1 MNLKLFSAICLM
13 VPAMASAQGYVTQ
26 DSKVVNDSNTPLHL
40 LKPDYKHGYGVST
53 KQEVKSAMDKVMNYI
68 LANPTQFRTTS
79 YEWGVTYSAC
89 LDAAKASGDAK
100 YSDYVEANFRAI
112 ADAFPGAMKD
122 LKNGKKLE
130 TAIRKVVDPHALD
143 DAGAICA
150 AMIKADLD
158 ARKVSEP
165 SAKVKVKSKA
175 KSKENGKTAFNTAP
189 VIANYAQYIMEK
201 EFRLEDGT
209 FARKRPHKNTVWL
222 DDMFM
227 AIPAVAYMGAYTGD
241 SKYYDEAARQV
252 LLFRDKMWVKE
263 KKLFRHGWVEAM
275 TPHPA
280 FHWGRANGWAILTM
294 CEVLD
299 VLPESHPQRP
309 AILDLLRQ
317 HIEGLAA
324 LQTQD
329 GFWHQLLDRNDSY
342 EESSCTA
349 IYTYCI
355 AHAINK
361 GWVSALAY
369 GPMVQLAWHA
379 VAASIDDAGRVTGT
393 CVGTG
398 MGFDPAFYMYRPVST
413 AAAHGYGPVIW
424 AGAEMLRLIDNQH
437 PKMNDSAV
445 QFYPEEVPTDEPIFN
460 YDGEIRF

>member
-1 MNLKLFSAICLM
+1 MNIKTIALASLLM
-13 VPAMASAQGYVTQ
+13 PAMAFAQDNTTI
-26 DSKVVNDSNTPLHL
+26 NDSNTPLHL

-53 KQEVKSAMDKVMNYI
+53 KQEVKAAIDKVMNYI
-68 LANPTQFRTTS
+68 LANPQQFRTTS

-89 LDAAKASGDAK
+89 LDAAKASGDKK
-100 YSDYVEANFRAI
+100 YAAYVEQNFKAI

-122 LKNGKKLE
+122 LKKGKTLD

-150 AMIKADLD
+150 AMIKAELD
-158 ARKVSEP
+158 ARKNP
-165 SAKVKVKSKA
+165 
-175 KSKENGKTAFNTAP
+175 KTRATQVINTAP
-189 VIANYAQYIMEK
+189 VIENYSQYIMTK
-201 EFRLEDGT
+201 EFRLADGT

-227 AIPAVAYMGAYTGD
+227 AIPAIAYMGAYTND
-241 SKYYDEAARQV
+241 SKYFDEAAKQIM
-252 LLFRDKMWVKE
+252 LFKDKMWVKE

-275 TPHPA
+275 NPHPA

-299 VLPESHPQRP
+299 VLPENHPQRG
-309 AILDLLRQ
+309 AILDLLHQ
-317 HIEGLAA
+317 HIEGLVA
-324 LQTQD
+324 LQGKD

-355 AHAINK
+355 AHAINQ
-361 GWVSALAY
+361 GWISALAY
-369 GPMVQLAWHA
+369 GPAVQLAWHA
-379 VAASIDDAGRVTGT
+379 VEASIDAQGRFMNT

-413 AAAHGYGPVIW
+413 AAAHGYGPAIW
-424 AGAEMLRLIDNQH
+424 AGAEMLRLLDRQH

-445 QFYPEEVPTDEPIFN
+445 QFYPEEINTNEPIFN

>member
-1 MNLKLFSAICLM
+1 MNIKTIAFASLLM
-13 VPAMASAQGYVTQ
+13 PAMAFAQDNTAI
-26 DSKVVNDSNTPLHL
+26 NDSNTPLHL

-53 KQEVKSAMDKVMNYI
+53 KQEVKAAIDRVMNYI
-68 LANPTQFRTTS
+68 LANPQQFRTTS

-89 LDAAKASGDAK
+89 LDAAKASGDKK
-100 YSDYVEANFRAI
+100 YAAYVEQNFKAI

-122 LKNGKKLE
+122 LKKGKTLD

-150 AMIKADLD
+150 AMIKAELD
-158 ARKVSEP
+158 ARKNP
-165 SAKVKVKSKA
+165 
-175 KSKENGKTAFNTAP
+175 KTRATQVINTAP
-189 VIANYAQYIMEK
+189 VIENYSQYIMTK
-201 EFRLEDGT
+201 EFRLADGT

-227 AIPAVAYMGAYTGD
+227 AIPAIAYMGAYTND
-241 SKYYDEAARQV
+241 SKYFDEAAKQIM
-252 LLFRDKMWVKE
+252 LFKDKMWVKE

-275 TPHPA
+275 NPHPA

-299 VLPESHPQRP
+299 VLPENHPQRG

-317 HIEGLAA
+317 HIEGLVA
-324 LQTQD
+324 LQGKD

-355 AHAINK
+355 AHAINQ
-361 GWVSALAY
+361 GWISALAY
-369 GPMVQLAWHA
+369 GPAVQLAWHA
-379 VAASIDDAGRVTGT
+379 VEASIDAQGRFMNT

-413 AAAHGYGPVIW
+413 AAAHGYGPAIW
-424 AGAEMLRLIDNQH
+424 AGAEMLRLLDRQH

-445 QFYPEEVPTDEPIFN
+445 QFYPEEVNTNEPIFN

>member
-1 MNLKLFSAICLM
+1 MNIKTIALASLLM
-13 VPAMASAQGYVTQ
+13 PAMAFAQDNTTI
-26 DSKVVNDSNTPLHL
+26 NDSNTPLHL

-53 KQEVKSAMDKVMNYI
+53 KQEVKAAIDRVMNYI
-68 LANPTQFRTTS
+68 LANPQQFRTTS

-89 LDAAKASGDAK
+89 LDAAKASGDKK
-100 YSDYVEANFRAI
+100 YAAYVEQNFKAI

-122 LKNGKKLE
+122 LKKGKTLD

-150 AMIKADLD
+150 AMIKAELD
-158 ARKVSEP
+158 ARKNP
-165 SAKVKVKSKA
+165 
-175 KSKENGKTAFNTAP
+175 KTRATQVINTAP
-189 VIANYAQYIMEK
+189 VIENYSQYIMTK
-201 EFRLEDGT
+201 EFRLADGT

-227 AIPAVAYMGAYTGD
+227 AIPAIAYMGAYTND
-241 SKYYDEAARQV
+241 SKYFDEAAKQIM
-252 LLFRDKMWVKE
+252 LFKDKMWVKE

-275 TPHPA
+275 NPHPA

-299 VLPESHPQRP
+299 VLPENHPQRG

-317 HIEGLAA
+317 HIEGLVA
-324 LQTQD
+324 LQGKD

-355 AHAINK
+355 AHAINQ
-361 GWVSALAY
+361 GWISALAY
-369 GPMVQLAWHA
+369 GPAVQLAWHA
-379 VAASIDDAGRVTGT
+379 VEASIDAQGRFMNT

-413 AAAHGYGPVIW
+413 AAAHGYGPAIW
-424 AGAEMLRLIDNQH
+424 AGAEMLRLLDRQH

-445 QFYPEEVPTDEPIFN
+445 QFYPEEMNTNEPIFN

>member
-1 MNLKLFSAICLM
+1 MNIKTIALASLLM
-13 VPAMASAQGYVTQ
+13 PAMAFAQDNTTI
-26 DSKVVNDSNTPLHL
+26 NDSNTPLHL

-53 KQEVKSAMDKVMNYI
+53 KEEVKAAIDKVMNYI
-68 LANPTQFRTTS
+68 LANPQQFRTTS

-89 LDAAKASGDAK
+89 LDAAKASGDKK
-100 YSDYVEANFRAI
+100 YAAYVEQNFKAI

-122 LKNGKKLE
+122 LKKGKTLD

-150 AMIKADLD
+150 AMIKAELD
-158 ARKVSEP
+158 ARKNP
-165 SAKVKVKSKA
+165 
-175 KSKENGKTAFNTAP
+175 KTRATQVINTAP
-189 VIANYAQYIMEK
+189 VIENYSQYIMTK
-201 EFRLEDGT
+201 EFRLADGT

-227 AIPAVAYMGAYTGD
+227 AIPAIAYMGAYTND
-241 SKYYDEAARQV
+241 SKYFDEAAKQIM
-252 LLFRDKMWVKE
+252 LFKDKMWVKE

-275 TPHPA
+275 NPHPA

-299 VLPESHPQRP
+299 VLPENHPQRG

-317 HIEGLAA
+317 HIEGLVA
-324 LQTQD
+324 LQGKD

-355 AHAINK
+355 AHAINQ
-361 GWVSALAY
+361 GWISALAY
-369 GPMVQLAWHA
+369 GPAVQLAWHA
-379 VAASIDDAGRVTGT
+379 VEASIDAQGRFMNT

-413 AAAHGYGPVIW
+413 AAAHGYGPAIW
-424 AGAEMLRLIDNQH
+424 AGAEMLRLLDRQH

-445 QFYPEEVPTDEPIFN
+445 QFYPEEVNTNEPIFN

>member
-1 MNLKLFSAICLM
+1 MNIKTIALASLLM
-13 VPAMASAQGYVTQ
+13 PAMAFAQDNTTI
-26 DSKVVNDSNTPLHL
+26 NDSNTPLHL

-53 KQEVKSAMDKVMNYI
+53 KQEVKAAIDRVMNYI
-68 LANPTQFRTTS
+68 LANPQQFRTTS

-89 LDAAKASGDAK
+89 LDAAKASGDKK
-100 YSDYVEANFRAI
+100 YAAYVEQNFKAI

-122 LKNGKKLE
+122 LKKGKTLD

-150 AMIKADLD
+150 AMIKAELD
-158 ARKVSEP
+158 ARKNP
-165 SAKVKVKSKA
+165 
-175 KSKENGKTAFNTAP
+175 KTRATQVVNTAP
-189 VIANYAQYIMEK
+189 VIENYSQYIMTK
-201 EFRLEDGT
+201 EFRLADGT

-227 AIPAVAYMGAYTGD
+227 AIPAIAYMGAYTND
-241 SKYYDEAARQV
+241 SKYFDEAAKQIM
-252 LLFRDKMWVKE
+252 LFKDKMWVKE

-275 TPHPA
+275 NPHPA

-299 VLPESHPQRP
+299 VLPENHPQRD

-317 HIEGLAA
+317 HIEGLVA
-324 LQTQD
+324 LQGKD

-355 AHAINK
+355 AHAINQ
-361 GWVSALAY
+361 GWISALAY
-369 GPMVQLAWHA
+369 GPAVQLAWHA
-379 VAASIDDAGRVTGT
+379 VEASIDAQGRFMNT

-413 AAAHGYGPVIW
+413 AAAHGYGPAIW
-424 AGAEMLRLIDNQH
+424 AGAEMLRLLDRQH

-445 QFYPEEVPTDEPIFN
+445 QFYPEEVNTNEPIFN

>member
-1 MNLKLFSAICLM
+1 MNIKTIAFASLLM
-13 VPAMASAQGYVTQ
+13 PAMAFAQDNTAI
-26 DSKVVNDSNTPLHL
+26 NDSNTPLHL

-53 KQEVKSAMDKVMNYI
+53 KQEVKAAIDKVMNYI
-68 LANPTQFRTTS
+68 LANPQQFRTTS

-89 LDAAKASGDAK
+89 LDAAKASGDKK
-100 YSDYVEANFRAI
+100 YAAYVEQNFKAI

-122 LKNGKKLE
+122 LKKGKTLD

-150 AMIKADLD
+150 AMIKAELD
-158 ARKVSEP
+158 ARKNP
-165 SAKVKVKSKA
+165 
-175 KSKENGKTAFNTAP
+175 KTRATQVINTAP
-189 VIANYAQYIMEK
+189 VIENYSQYIMTK
-201 EFRLEDGT
+201 EFRLADGT

-227 AIPAVAYMGAYTGD
+227 AIPAIAYMGAYTND
-241 SKYYDEAARQV
+241 SKYFDEAAKQIM
-252 LLFRDKMWVKE
+252 LFKDKMWVKE

-275 TPHPA
+275 NPHPA

-299 VLPESHPQRP
+299 VLPENHPQRG

-317 HIEGLAA
+317 HIEGLVA
-324 LQTQD
+324 LQGKD

-355 AHAINK
+355 AHAINQ
-361 GWVSALAY
+361 GWISALAY
-369 GPMVQLAWHA
+369 GPAVQLAWHA
-379 VAASIDDAGRVTGT
+379 VEASIDAQGRFMNT

-413 AAAHGYGPVIW
+413 AAAHGYGPAIW
-424 AGAEMLRLIDNQH
+424 AGAEMLRLLDRQH

-445 QFYPEEVPTDEPIFN
+445 QFYPEEVNTNEPIFN

>member
-1 MNLKLFSAICLM
+1 MNIKTIALASLLM
-13 VPAMASAQGYVTQ
+13 PAMAFAQDNTAI
-26 DSKVVNDSNTPLHL
+26 NDSNTPLHL

-53 KQEVKSAMDKVMNYI
+53 KQELKAAIDKVMNYI
-68 LANPTQFRTTS
+68 LANPQQFRTTS

-89 LDAAKASGDAK
+89 LDAAKASGDKK
-100 YSDYVEANFRAI
+100 YAAYVEQNFKAI

-122 LKNGKKLE
+122 LKKGKTLD

-150 AMIKADLD
+150 AMIKAELD
-158 ARKVSEP
+158 ARKNP
-165 SAKVKVKSKA
+165 
-175 KSKENGKTAFNTAP
+175 KTRATQVINTAP
-189 VIANYAQYIMEK
+189 VIENYSQYIMTK
-201 EFRLEDGT
+201 EFRLADGT

-227 AIPAVAYMGAYTGD
+227 AIPAIAYMGAYTND
-241 SKYYDEAARQV
+241 SKYFDEAAKQIM
-252 LLFRDKMWVKE
+252 LFKDKMWVKE

-275 TPHPA
+275 NPHPA

-299 VLPESHPQRP
+299 VLPENHPQRG

-317 HIEGLAA
+317 HIEGLVA
-324 LQTQD
+324 LQGKD

-355 AHAINK
+355 AHAINQ
-361 GWVSALAY
+361 GWISALAY
-369 GPMVQLAWHA
+369 GPAVQLAWHA
-379 VAASIDDAGRVTGT
+379 VEASIDAQGRFMNT

-413 AAAHGYGPVIW
+413 AAAHGYGPAIW
-424 AGAEMLRLIDNQH
+424 AGAEMLRLLDRQH

-445 QFYPEEVPTDEPIFN
+445 QFYPEEVNTNEPIFN

>member
-1 MNLKLFSAICLM
+1 MNIKTIALASLLM
-13 VPAMASAQGYVTQ
+13 PAMAFAQDNTTI
-26 DSKVVNDSNTPLHL
+26 NDSNTPLHL
-40 LKPDYKHGYGVST
+40 LKPDYKYGYGVST
-53 KQEVKSAMDKVMNYI
+53 KQEVKAAIDKVMNYI
-68 LANPTQFRTTS
+68 LANPQQFRTTS

-89 LDAAKASGDAK
+89 LDAAKASGDKK
-100 YSDYVEANFRAI
+100 YAAYVEQNFKAI

-122 LKNGKKLE
+122 LKKGKTLD

-150 AMIKADLD
+150 AMIKAELD
-158 ARKVSEP
+158 ARKNP
-165 SAKVKVKSKA
+165 
-175 KSKENGKTAFNTAP
+175 KTRATQVINTAP
-189 VIANYAQYIMEK
+189 VIENYSQYIMTK
-201 EFRLEDGT
+201 EFRLADGT

-227 AIPAVAYMGAYTGD
+227 AIPAIAYMGAYTND
-241 SKYYDEAARQV
+241 SKYFDEAAKQIM
-252 LLFRDKMWVKE
+252 LFKDKMWVKE

-275 TPHPA
+275 NPHPA

-299 VLPESHPQRP
+299 VLPENHPQRG
-309 AILDLLRQ
+309 AILDLMRQ
-317 HIEGLAA
+317 HIEGLVA
-324 LQTQD
+324 LQGKD

-355 AHAINK
+355 AHAINQ
-361 GWVSALAY
+361 GWISALAY
-369 GPMVQLAWHA
+369 GPAVQLAWHA
-379 VAASIDDAGRVTGT
+379 VEASIDAQGRFMNT

-413 AAAHGYGPVIW
+413 AAAHGYGPAIW
-424 AGAEMLRLIDNQH
+424 AGAEMLRLLDRQH

-445 QFYPEEVPTDEPIFN
+445 QFYPEEVNTNEPIFN

>member
-1 MNLKLFSAICLM
+1 MNIKTIALASLLM
-13 VPAMASAQGYVTQ
+13 PAMAFAQDNTAI
-26 DSKVVNDSNTPLHL
+26 NDSNTPLHL

-53 KQEVKSAMDKVMNYI
+53 KQEVKAAIDKVMNYI
-68 LANPTQFRTTS
+68 LANPQQFRTTS

-89 LDAAKASGDAK
+89 LDAAKASGDKK
-100 YSDYVEANFRAI
+100 YAAYVEQNFKAI

-122 LKNGKKLE
+122 LKKGKTLD

-150 AMIKADLD
+150 AMIKAELD
-158 ARKVSEP
+158 ARKNP
-165 SAKVKVKSKA
+165 
-175 KSKENGKTAFNTAP
+175 KTRATQVINTAP
-189 VIANYAQYIMEK
+189 VIENYSQYIMTK
-201 EFRLEDGT
+201 EFRLADGT

-227 AIPAVAYMGAYTGD
+227 AIPAIAYMGAYTND
-241 SKYYDEAARQV
+241 SKYFDEAAKQV
-252 LLFRDKMWVKE
+252 MLFKDKMWVKE

-275 TPHPA
+275 NPHPA

-299 VLPESHPQRP
+299 VLPENHPQRG

-317 HIEGLAA
+317 HIEGLVA
-324 LQTQD
+324 LQGKD

-355 AHAINK
+355 AHAINQ
-361 GWVSALAY
+361 GWISALAY
-369 GPMVQLAWHA
+369 GPAVQLAWHA
-379 VAASIDDAGRVTGT
+379 VEASIDAQGRFMNT

-413 AAAHGYGPVIW
+413 AAAHGYGPAIW
-424 AGAEMLRLIDNQH
+424 AGAEMLRLLDRQH

-445 QFYPEEVPTDEPIFN
+445 QFYPEEVNTNEPIFN

>member
-1 MNLKLFSAICLM
+1 MNIKTIALASLLM
-13 VPAMASAQGYVTQ
+13 PAMAFAQDNTTI
-26 DSKVVNDSNTPLHL
+26 NDSNTPLHL

-53 KQEVKSAMDKVMNYI
+53 KQEVKAAIDKVMNYI
-68 LANPTQFRTTS
+68 LANPQQFRTTS

-89 LDAAKASGDAK
+89 LDAAKASGDKK
-100 YSDYVEANFRAI
+100 YAAYVEQNFKAI

-122 LKNGKKLE
+122 LKKGKTLD

-150 AMIKADLD
+150 AMIKAELD
-158 ARKVSEP
+158 ARKNP
-165 SAKVKVKSKA
+165 
-175 KSKENGKTAFNTAP
+175 KTRATQVINTAP
-189 VIANYAQYIMEK
+189 VIENYSQYIMTK
-201 EFRLEDGT
+201 EFRLADGT

-227 AIPAVAYMGAYTGD
+227 AIPAIAYMGAYTND
-241 SKYYDEAARQV
+241 SKYFDEAAKQIM
-252 LLFRDKMWVKE
+252 LFKDKMWVKE

-275 TPHPA
+275 NPHPA

-299 VLPESHPQRP
+299 VLPENHPQRG

-317 HIEGLAA
+317 HIEGLVA
-324 LQTQD
+324 LQGKD

-355 AHAINK
+355 AHAINQ
-361 GWVSALAY
+361 GWISALAY
-369 GPMVQLAWHA
+369 GPAVQLAWHA
-379 VAASIDDAGRVTGT
+379 VEASIDAQGRFMNT

-413 AAAHGYGPVIW
+413 AAAHGYGPAIW
-424 AGAEMLRLIDNQH
+424 AGAEMLRLLDRQH

-445 QFYPEEVPTDEPIFN
+445 QFYPEEVNTNEPIFN

>member
-1 MNLKLFSAICLM
+1 MNIKTIALASLLM
-13 VPAMASAQGYVTQ
+13 PAMAFAQDNTTI
-26 DSKVVNDSNTPLHL
+26 NDSNTPLHL

-53 KQEVKSAMDKVMNYI
+53 KQEVKAAVDKVMNYI
-68 LANPTQFRTTS
+68 LANPQQFRTTS

-89 LDAAKASGDAK
+89 LDAAKASGDRK
-100 YSDYVEANFRAI
+100 YSAYVEQNFKAI

-122 LKNGKKLE
+122 LKKGKTLD

-150 AMIKADLD
+150 AMIKAELD
-158 ARKVSEP
+158 ARKNP
-165 SAKVKVKSKA
+165 
-175 KSKENGKTAFNTAP
+175 KTLATQVINTAP
-189 VIANYAQYIMEK
+189 VIENYSQYIMTK
-201 EFRLEDGT
+201 EFRLADGT

-227 AIPAVAYMGAYTGD
+227 AIPAIAYMGAYTND
-241 SKYYDEAARQV
+241 SKYFDEAAKQIM
-252 LLFRDKMWVKE
+252 LFKDKMWVKE

-275 TPHPA
+275 NPHPA

-299 VLPESHPQRP
+299 VLPENHPQRG

-317 HIEGLAA
+317 HIEGLVA
-324 LQTQD
+324 LQGKD

-355 AHAINK
+355 AHAINQ
-361 GWVSALAY
+361 GWISALAY
-369 GPMVQLAWHA
+369 GPAVQLAWHA
-379 VAASIDDAGRVTGT
+379 VEASIDAQGRFMNT

-413 AAAHGYGPVIW
+413 AAAHGYGPAIW
-424 AGAEMLRLIDNQH
+424 AGAEMLRLLDRQH

-445 QFYPEEVPTDEPIFN
+445 QFYPEEINTNEPIFN

>member
-1 MNLKLFSAICLM
+1 MNIKTIALASLLM
-13 VPAMASAQGYVTQ
+13 PAMAFAQDNTTI
-26 DSKVVNDSNTPLHL
+26 NDSNTPLHL

-53 KQEVKSAMDKVMNYI
+53 KQEVKAAIDRVMNYI
-68 LANPTQFRTTS
+68 LANPQQFRTTS

-89 LDAAKASGDAK
+89 LDAAKASGDRK
-100 YSDYVEANFRAI
+100 YAAYVEQNFKAI

-122 LKNGKKLE
+122 LKKGKTLD

-150 AMIKADLD
+150 AMIKAELD
-158 ARKVSEP
+158 ARKNP
-165 SAKVKVKSKA
+165 
-175 KSKENGKTAFNTAP
+175 KTRATQVINTAP
-189 VIANYAQYIMEK
+189 VIENYSQYIMTK
-201 EFRLEDGT
+201 EFRLADGT

-227 AIPAVAYMGAYTGD
+227 AIPAIAYMGAYTND
-241 SKYYDEAARQV
+241 SKYFDEAAKQII
-252 LLFRDKMWVKE
+252 LFKDKMWVKE

-275 TPHPA
+275 NPHPA

-299 VLPESHPQRP
+299 VLPENHPQRG

-317 HIEGLAA
+317 HIEGLVA
-324 LQTQD
+324 LQGKD

-355 AHAINK
+355 AHAINQ
-361 GWVSALAY
+361 GWISALAY
-369 GPMVQLAWHA
+369 GPAVQLAWHA
-379 VAASIDDAGRVTGT
+379 VEASIDAQGRFMNT

-413 AAAHGYGPVIW
+413 AAAHGYGPAIW
-424 AGAEMLRLIDNQH
+424 AGAEMLRLLDRQH

-445 QFYPEEVPTDEPIFN
+445 QFYPEEVNTNEPIFN

>member
-1 MNLKLFSAICLM
+1 MNIKTIALASLLM
-13 VPAMASAQGYVTQ
+13 PAMAFAQDNTTI
-26 DSKVVNDSNTPLHL
+26 NDSNTPLHL
-40 LKPDYKHGYGVST
+40 LKPDYKYGYGVST
-53 KQEVKSAMDKVMNYI
+53 KQEVKAAIDKVMNYI
-68 LANPTQFRTTS
+68 LANPQQFRTTS

-89 LDAAKASGDAK
+89 LDAAKASGDKK
-100 YSDYVEANFRAI
+100 YAAYVEQNFKAI

-122 LKNGKKLE
+122 LKKGKTLD

-150 AMIKADLD
+150 AMIKAELD
-158 ARKVSEP
+158 ARKNP
-165 SAKVKVKSKA
+165 
-175 KSKENGKTAFNTAP
+175 KTRATQVINTAP
-189 VIANYAQYIMEK
+189 VIENYSQYIMTK
-201 EFRLEDGT
+201 EFRLADGT

-227 AIPAVAYMGAYTGD
+227 AIPAIAYMGAYTND
-241 SKYYDEAARQV
+241 SKYFDEAAEQIM
-252 LLFRDKMWVKE
+252 LFKDKMWVKE

-275 TPHPA
+275 NPHPA

-299 VLPESHPQRP
+299 VLPENHPQRG

-317 HIEGLAA
+317 HIEGLVA
-324 LQTQD
+324 LQGKD

-355 AHAINK
+355 AHAINQ
-361 GWVSALAY
+361 GWISALAY
-369 GPMVQLAWHA
+369 GPAVQLAWHA
-379 VAASIDDAGRVTGT
+379 VEASIDAQGRFMNT

-413 AAAHGYGPVIW
+413 AAAHGYGPAIW
-424 AGAEMLRLIDNQH
+424 AGAEMLRLLDRQH

-445 QFYPEEVPTDEPIFN
+445 QFYPEEVNTNEPIFN

>member
-1 MNLKLFSAICLM
+1 MNIKTIALASLLM
-13 VPAMASAQGYVTQ
+13 PAMAFAQDNTTI
-26 DSKVVNDSNTPLHL
+26 NDSNTPLHL

-53 KQEVKSAMDKVMNYI
+53 KQEVKAAIDKVMNYI
-68 LANPTQFRTTS
+68 LANPQQFRTTS

-89 LDAAKASGDAK
+89 LDAAKASGDKK
-100 YSDYVEANFRAI
+100 YAAYVEQNFKAI

-122 LKNGKKLE
+122 LKKGKTLD

-150 AMIKADLD
+150 AMIKAELD
-158 ARKVSEP
+158 ARKNP
-165 SAKVKVKSKA
+165 
-175 KSKENGKTAFNTAP
+175 KTRATQVINTAP
-189 VIANYAQYIMEK
+189 VIENYSQYIMTK
-201 EFRLEDGT
+201 EFRLADGT

-227 AIPAVAYMGAYTGD
+227 AIPAIAYMGAYTND
-241 SKYYDEAARQV
+241 SKYFDEAAKQIM
-252 LLFRDKMWVKE
+252 LFKDKMWVKE

-275 TPHPA
+275 NPHPA

-299 VLPESHPQRP
+299 VLPENHPQRG

-317 HIEGLAA
+317 HIEGLVA
-324 LQTQD
+324 LQGKD

-355 AHAINK
+355 AHAINQ
-361 GWVSALAY
+361 GWISALAY
-369 GPMVQLAWHA
+369 GPAVQLAWHA
-379 VAASIDDAGRVTGT
+379 VEASIDAQGRFMNT

-413 AAAHGYGPVIW
+413 AAAHGYGPAIW
-424 AGAEMLRLIDNQH
+424 AGAEMLRLLDRQH

-445 QFYPEEVPTDEPIFN
+445 QFYPEEINNNEPIFN

>member
-1 MNLKLFSAICLM
+1 MNIKTIALASLLM
-13 VPAMASAQGYVTQ
+13 PAMAFAQDNTTI
-26 DSKVVNDSNTPLHL
+26 NDSNTPLHL
-40 LKPDYKHGYGVST
+40 LKPDYKYGYGVST
-53 KQEVKSAMDKVMNYI
+53 KQEVKAAIDKVMNYI
-68 LANPTQFRTTS
+68 LANPQQFRTTS

-89 LDAAKASGDAK
+89 LDAAKASGNKK
-100 YSDYVEANFRAI
+100 YAAYVEQNFKAI

-122 LKNGKKLE
+122 LKKGKTLD

-150 AMIKADLD
+150 AMIKAELD
-158 ARKVSEP
+158 ARKNP
-165 SAKVKVKSKA
+165 
-175 KSKENGKTAFNTAP
+175 KTRATQVINTAP
-189 VIANYAQYIMEK
+189 VIENYSQYIMTK
-201 EFRLEDGT
+201 EFRLADGT

-227 AIPAVAYMGAYTGD
+227 AIPAIAYMGAYTND
-241 SKYYDEAARQV
+241 SKYFDEAAKQIM
-252 LLFRDKMWVKE
+252 LFKDKMWVKE

-275 TPHPA
+275 NPHPA

-299 VLPESHPQRP
+299 VLPENHPQRG

-317 HIEGLAA
+317 HIEGLVA
-324 LQTQD
+324 LQGKD

-355 AHAINK
+355 AHAINQ
-361 GWVSALAY
+361 GWISALAY
-369 GPMVQLAWHA
+369 GPAVQLAWHA
-379 VAASIDDAGRVTGT
+379 VEASIDAQGRFMNT

-413 AAAHGYGPVIW
+413 AAAHGYGPAIW
-424 AGAEMLRLIDNQH
+424 AGAEMLRLLDRQH

-445 QFYPEEVPTDEPIFN
+445 QFYPEKVNTNEPIFN

>member
-1 MNLKLFSAICLM
+1 MSIKTIAIASMFIPYM
-13 VPAMASAQGYVTQ
+13 VFAQ
-26 DSKVVNDSNTPLHL
+26 DNNIINDSNTPLHL

-53 KQEVKSAMDKVMNYI
+53 KQEVKAAIDKVMNYI
-68 LANPTQFRTTS
+68 LENPQQFRTTS

-89 LDAAKASGDAK
+89 LDAAKASGDKK
-100 YSDYVEANFRAI
+100 YAAYVEQNFKTI
-112 ADAFPGAMKD
+112 AEAFPGAMKD
-122 LKNGKKLE
+122 LKKGKTLD
-130 TAIRKVVDPHALD
+130 TAIRKVVAPHALD

-150 AMIKADLD
+150 AMIKAELE
-158 ARKVSEP
+158 ARKNP
-165 SAKVKVKSKA
+165 
-175 KSKENGKTAFNTAP
+175 KTRSTQTINTAP
-189 VIANYAQYIMEK
+189 VIENYAQYIMEK
-201 EFRLEDGT
+201 EFRLADGT

-227 AIPAVAYMGAYTGD
+227 AIPAIAYMGAYTND
-241 SKYYDEAARQV
+241 SKYFDEAANQIM
-252 LLFRDKMWVKE
+252 LFKDKMWVKE

-275 TPHPA
+275 EPHPA

-299 VLPESHPQRP
+299 VLPESHPQRG
-309 AILDLLRQ
+309 AILDLLRE
-317 HIEGLAA
+317 HIEGLVA
-324 LQTQD
+324 LQGKN
-329 GFWHQLLDRNDSY
+329 GFWYQLLDRNDSY

-355 AHAINK
+355 AHAINQ

-369 GPMVQLAWHA
+369 GPTVQLAWHA
-379 VAASIDDAGRVTGT
+379 VEASIDAEGRFMNT

-413 AAAHGYGPVIW
+413 AAAHGYGPAIW
-424 AGAEMLRLIDNQH
+424 AGAEMLRLLDSQH

-445 QFYPEEVPTDEPIFN
+445 QFYPEKVKTNEPIFN

>member
-1 MNLKLFSAICLM
+1 MNIKTIALASLLM
-13 VPAMASAQGYVTQ
+13 PAMAFAQDNTTI
-26 DSKVVNDSNTPLHL
+26 NDSNTPLHL
-40 LKPDYKHGYGVST
+40 LKPDYKQGYGVST
-53 KQEVKSAMDKVMNYI
+53 KQEVKAAIDRVMNYI
-68 LANPTQFRTTS
+68 LANPQQFRTTS

-89 LDAAKASGDAK
+89 LDAAKASGDKK
-100 YSDYVEANFRAI
+100 YAAYVEQNFKAI

-122 LKNGKKLE
+122 LKKGKTLD

-150 AMIKADLD
+150 AMIKAELD
-158 ARKVSEP
+158 ARKNP
-165 SAKVKVKSKA
+165 
-175 KSKENGKTAFNTAP
+175 KTRATQVINTAP
-189 VIANYAQYIMEK
+189 VIENYSQYIMTK
-201 EFRLEDGT
+201 EFRLADGT

-227 AIPAVAYMGAYTGD
+227 AIPAIAYMGAYTND
-241 SKYYDEAARQV
+241 SKYFDEAAKQIM
-252 LLFRDKMWVKE
+252 LFKDKMWVKE
-263 KKLFRHGWVEAM
+263 KKLFRHVWVEAM
-275 TPHPA
+275 NPHPA

-299 VLPESHPQRP
+299 VLPENHPQRG

-317 HIEGLAA
+317 HIEGLVA
-324 LQTQD
+324 LQGKD

-355 AHAINK
+355 AHAINQ
-361 GWVSALAY
+361 GWISALAY
-369 GPMVQLAWHA
+369 GPAVQLAWHA
-379 VAASIDDAGRVTGT
+379 VEASIDAQGRFMNT

-413 AAAHGYGPVIW
+413 AAAHGYGPAIW
-424 AGAEMLRLIDNQH
+424 AGAEMLRLLDRQH

-445 QFYPEEVPTDEPIFN
+445 QFYPEEINTNEPIFN

>member
-1 MNLKLFSAICLM
+1 MNIKTIALASLLM
-13 VPAMASAQGYVTQ
+13 PAMAFAQDNTTI
-26 DSKVVNDSNTPLHL
+26 NDSNTPLHL

-53 KQEVKSAMDKVMNYI
+53 KQEVKAAIDKVMNYI
-68 LANPTQFRTTS
+68 LANPQQFRTTS

-89 LDAAKASGDAK
+89 LDAAKASGDRK
-100 YSDYVEANFRAI
+100 YAAYVEQNFKAI

-122 LKNGKKLE
+122 LKKGKTLD

-150 AMIKADLD
+150 AMIKAELD
-158 ARKVSEP
+158 ARKNP
-165 SAKVKVKSKA
+165 
-175 KSKENGKTAFNTAP
+175 KTRATQVINTAP
-189 VIANYAQYIMEK
+189 VIENYSQYIMTK
-201 EFRLEDGT
+201 EFRLADGT

-227 AIPAVAYMGAYTGD
+227 AIPAIAYMGAYTND
-241 SKYYDEAARQV
+241 SKYFDEAAKQIM
-252 LLFRDKMWVKE
+252 LFKDKMWVKE

-275 TPHPA
+275 NPHPA

-299 VLPESHPQRP
+299 VLPENHPQRG

-317 HIEGLAA
+317 HIEGLVA
-324 LQTQD
+324 LQGKN

-355 AHAINK
+355 AHAINQ
-361 GWVSALAY
+361 GWISALAY
-369 GPMVQLAWHA
+369 GPAVQLAWHA
-379 VAASIDDAGRVTGT
+379 VEASIDAQGRFMNT

-413 AAAHGYGPVIW
+413 AAAHGYGPAIW
-424 AGAEMLRLIDNQH
+424 AGAEMLRLLDRQH

-445 QFYPEEVPTDEPIFN
+445 QFYPEEVNTNEPIFN

>member
-1 MNLKLFSAICLM
+1 MNIKTIALASLLM
-13 VPAMASAQGYVTQ
+13 PAMAFAQ
-26 DSKVVNDSNTPLHL
+26 DSTTINDSNTPLHL

-53 KQEVKSAMDKVMNYI
+53 KQEVKAAIDKVMNYI
-68 LANPTQFRTTS
+68 LANPQQFRTTS

-89 LDAAKASGDAK
+89 LDAAKASGDRK
-100 YSDYVEANFRAI
+100 YAAYVEQNFKAI

-122 LKNGKKLE
+122 LKKGKTLD

-150 AMIKADLD
+150 AMIKAELD
-158 ARKVSEP
+158 ARKNP
-165 SAKVKVKSKA
+165 
-175 KSKENGKTAFNTAP
+175 KTRATQVINTAP
-189 VIANYAQYIMEK
+189 VIENYSQYIMTK
-201 EFRLEDGT
+201 EFRLADGT

-227 AIPAVAYMGAYTGD
+227 AIPAIAYMGAYTND
-241 SKYYDEAARQV
+241 SKYFDEAAKQIM
-252 LLFRDKMWVKE
+252 LFKDKMWVKE

-275 TPHPA
+275 NPHPA

-299 VLPESHPQRP
+299 VLPENHPQRG

-317 HIEGLAA
+317 HIEGLVA
-324 LQTQD
+324 LQGKD

-355 AHAINK
+355 AHAINQ
-361 GWVSALAY
+361 GWISALAY
-369 GPMVQLAWHA
+369 GPAVQLAWHA
-379 VAASIDDAGRVTGT
+379 VEASIDAQGRFMNT

-413 AAAHGYGPVIW
+413 AAAHGYGPAIW
-424 AGAEMLRLIDNQH
+424 AGAEMLRLLDRQH

-445 QFYPEEVPTDEPIFN
+445 QFYPEEVNTNEPIFN

>member
-1 MNLKLFSAICLM
+1 MNIKTIALASLLM
-13 VPAMASAQGYVTQ
+13 PAMAFAQDNTAI
-26 DSKVVNDSNTPLHL
+26 NDSNTPLHL

-53 KQEVKSAMDKVMNYI
+53 KQEVKAAIDRVMNYI
-68 LANPTQFRTTS
+68 LANPQQFRTTS

-89 LDAAKASGDAK
+89 LDAAKASGDKK
-100 YSDYVEANFRAI
+100 YAAYVEQNFKAI

-122 LKNGKKLE
+122 LKKGKTLD

-150 AMIKADLD
+150 AMIKAELD
-158 ARKVSEP
+158 ARKNP
-165 SAKVKVKSKA
+165 
-175 KSKENGKTAFNTAP
+175 KTRATQVIKTAP
-189 VIANYAQYIMEK
+189 VIENYSQYIMTK
-201 EFRLEDGT
+201 EFRLADGT

-227 AIPAVAYMGAYTGD
+227 AIPAIAYMGAYTND
-241 SKYYDEAARQV
+241 NKYFDEAAKQIM
-252 LLFRDKMWVKE
+252 LFKDKMWVKE

-275 TPHPA
+275 NPHPA

-299 VLPESHPQRP
+299 VLPENHPQRG

-317 HIEGLAA
+317 HIEGLVA
-324 LQTQD
+324 LQGKD

-355 AHAINK
+355 AHAINQ
-361 GWVSALAY
+361 GWISALAY
-369 GPMVQLAWHA
+369 GPAVQLAWHA
-379 VAASIDDAGRVTGT
+379 VEASIDAQGRFMNT

-413 AAAHGYGPVIW
+413 AAAHGYGPAIW
-424 AGAEMLRLIDNQH
+424 AGAEMLRLLDRQH

-445 QFYPEEVPTDEPIFN
+445 QFYPEEVNTNEPIFN

>member
-1 MNLKLFSAICLM
+1 MNIKTIAFASLLM
-13 VPAMASAQGYVTQ
+13 PAMAFAQDNTAI
-26 DSKVVNDSNTPLHL
+26 NDSNTPLHL

-53 KQEVKSAMDKVMNYI
+53 KQEVKAAIDRVMNYI
-68 LANPTQFRTTS
+68 LANPQQFRTTS

-89 LDAAKASGDAK
+89 LDAAKASGDKK
-100 YSDYVEANFRAI
+100 YAAYVEQNFKAI

-122 LKNGKKLE
+122 LKKGKTLD

-150 AMIKADLD
+150 AMIKAELD
-158 ARKVSEP
+158 ARKNP
-165 SAKVKVKSKA
+165 
-175 KSKENGKTAFNTAP
+175 KTRATQVINTAP
-189 VIANYAQYIMEK
+189 VIENYSQYIMTK
-201 EFRLEDGT
+201 EFRLADGT

-227 AIPAVAYMGAYTGD
+227 AIPAIAYMGAYTND
-241 SKYYDEAARQV
+241 SKYFDEAAKQIM
-252 LLFRDKMWVKE
+252 LFKDKMWVKE

-275 TPHPA
+275 NPHPA

-299 VLPESHPQRP
+299 ILPENHPQRG

-317 HIEGLAA
+317 HIEGLVA
-324 LQTQD
+324 LQGKD

-355 AHAINK
+355 AHAINQ
-361 GWVSALAY
+361 GWISALAY
-369 GPMVQLAWHA
+369 GPAVQLAWHA
-379 VAASIDDAGRVTGT
+379 VEASIDAQGRFMNT

-413 AAAHGYGPVIW
+413 AAAHGYGPAIW
-424 AGAEMLRLIDNQH
+424 AGAEMLRLLDRQH

-445 QFYPEEVPTDEPIFN
+445 QFYPEEVNTNEPIFN

>member
-1 MNLKLFSAICLM
+1 MNIKTIALASLLM
-13 VPAMASAQGYVTQ
+13 PAMAFAQDNTTI
-26 DSKVVNDSNTPLHL
+26 NDSNTPLHL

-53 KQEVKSAMDKVMNYI
+53 KREVKAAIDKVMNYI
-68 LANPTQFRTTS
+68 LANPQQFRTTS

-89 LDAAKASGDAK
+89 LDAAKASGDKK
-100 YSDYVEANFRAI
+100 YAAYVEQNFKAI

-122 LKNGKKLE
+122 LKKGKTLD

-150 AMIKADLD
+150 AMIKAELD
-158 ARKVSEP
+158 ARKNP
-165 SAKVKVKSKA
+165 
-175 KSKENGKTAFNTAP
+175 KTRATQVINTAP
-189 VIANYAQYIMEK
+189 VIENYSQYIMTK
-201 EFRLEDGT
+201 EFRLADGT

-227 AIPAVAYMGAYTGD
+227 AIPAIAYMGAYTND
-241 SKYYDEAARQV
+241 NKYFDEAAKQIM
-252 LLFRDKMWVKE
+252 LFKDKMWVKE

-275 TPHPA
+275 NPHPA

-299 VLPESHPQRP
+299 VLPENHPQRG

-317 HIEGLAA
+317 HIEGLVA
-324 LQTQD
+324 LQGKD

-355 AHAINK
+355 AHAINQ
-361 GWVSALAY
+361 GWISALAY
-369 GPMVQLAWHA
+369 GPAVQLAWHA
-379 VAASIDDAGRVTGT
+379 VEASIDAQGRFMNT

-413 AAAHGYGPVIW
+413 AAAHGYGPAIW
-424 AGAEMLRLIDNQH
+424 AGAEMLRLLDRQH

-445 QFYPEEVPTDEPIFN
+445 QFYPEEVNTNEPIFN

>member
-1 MNLKLFSAICLM
+1 MNIKTIALASLLM
-13 VPAMASAQGYVTQ
+13 PAMAFAQDNTTI
-26 DSKVVNDSNTPLHL
+26 NDSNTPLHL

-53 KQEVKSAMDKVMNYI
+53 KQEVKAAIDKVMNYI
-68 LANPTQFRTTS
+68 LANPQQFRTTS

-89 LDAAKASGDAK
+89 LDAAKASGDKK
-100 YSDYVEANFRAI
+100 YAAYVEQNFKAI

-122 LKNGKKLE
+122 LKKGKTLD

-150 AMIKADLD
+150 AMIKAELD
-158 ARKVSEP
+158 ARKNP
-165 SAKVKVKSKA
+165 
-175 KSKENGKTAFNTAP
+175 KTRATQVINTAP
-189 VIANYAQYIMEK
+189 VIENYSQYIMTK
-201 EFRLEDGT
+201 EFRLADGT

-227 AIPAVAYMGAYTGD
+227 AIPAIAYMGAYTND
-241 SKYYDEAARQV
+241 SKYFDEAAKQIM
-252 LLFRDKMWVKE
+252 LFKDKMWVKE

-275 TPHPA
+275 NPHPA

-299 VLPESHPQRP
+299 VLPENHPQRG

-317 HIEGLAA
+317 HIEGLVA
-324 LQTQD
+324 LQGKD

-355 AHAINK
+355 AHAINQ
-361 GWVSALAY
+361 GWISALAY
-369 GPMVQLAWHA
+369 GPAVQLAWHA
-379 VAASIDDAGRVTGT
+379 VEASIDAQGRFMNT

-413 AAAHGYGPVIW
+413 AAAHGYGPAIW
-424 AGAEMLRLIDNQH
+424 AGAEMLRLLDRQH

-445 QFYPEEVPTDEPIFN
+445 QFYPEKVNTNEPIFN

>member
-1 MNLKLFSAICLM
+1 MNIKTIALASLLM
-13 VPAMASAQGYVTQ
+13 PAMAFAQDNTAI
-26 DSKVVNDSNTPLHL
+26 NDSNTPLHL
-40 LKPDYKHGYGVST
+40 LKPDYKHGYGVPT
-53 KQEVKSAMDKVMNYI
+53 KEEVKAAIDKVMNYI
-68 LANPTQFRTTS
+68 LANPQQFRTTS

-89 LDAAKASGDAK
+89 LDAAKASGDKK
-100 YSDYVEANFRAI
+100 YAAYVEQNFKAI

-122 LKNGKKLE
+122 LKKGKTLD

-150 AMIKADLD
+150 AMIKAELD
-158 ARKVSEP
+158 ARKNP
-165 SAKVKVKSKA
+165 
-175 KSKENGKTAFNTAP
+175 KTRATQVINTAP
-189 VIANYAQYIMEK
+189 VIENYSQYIMTK
-201 EFRLEDGT
+201 EFRLADGT

-227 AIPAVAYMGAYTGD
+227 AIPAIAYMGAYTND
-241 SKYYDEAARQV
+241 SKYFDEAAKQIM
-252 LLFRDKMWVKE
+252 LFKDKMWVKE

-275 TPHPA
+275 NPHPA

-299 VLPESHPQRP
+299 VLPENHPQRG

-317 HIEGLAA
+317 HIEGLVA
-324 LQTQD
+324 LQGKD

-355 AHAINK
+355 AHAINQ
-361 GWVSALAY
+361 GWISALAY
-369 GPMVQLAWHA
+369 GPAVQLAWHA
-379 VAASIDDAGRVTGT
+379 VEASIDAQGRFMNT

-413 AAAHGYGPVIW
+413 AAAHGYGPAIW
-424 AGAEMLRLIDNQH
+424 AGAEMLRLLDRQH
-437 PKMNDSAV
+437 PKMNDRAV
-445 QFYPEEVPTDEPIFN
+445 QFYPEEVNTNEPIFN

>member
-1 MNLKLFSAICLM
+1 MNIKTIALASLLM
-13 VPAMASAQGYVTQ
+13 PAMAFAQDNTTI
-26 DSKVVNDSNTPLHL
+26 NDSNTPLHL

-53 KQEVKSAMDKVMNYI
+53 KQEVKAAIDKVMNYI
-68 LANPTQFRTTS
+68 LANPQQFRTTS

-89 LDAAKASGDAK
+89 LDAAKASGDKK
-100 YSDYVEANFRAI
+100 YAAYVEQNFKAI
-112 ADAFPGAMKD
+112 TDAFPGAMKD
-122 LKNGKKLE
+122 LKKGKTLD

-150 AMIKADLD
+150 AMIKAELD
-158 ARKVSEP
+158 ARKNP
-165 SAKVKVKSKA
+165 
-175 KSKENGKTAFNTAP
+175 KTRSTQVINTAP
-189 VIANYAQYIMEK
+189 VIENYSQYIMTK
-201 EFRLEDGT
+201 EFRLADGT

-227 AIPAVAYMGAYTGD
+227 AIPAIAYMGAYTND
-241 SKYYDEAARQV
+241 SKYFDEAAKQIM
-252 LLFRDKMWVKE
+252 LFKDKMWVKE

-275 TPHPA
+275 NPHPA

-299 VLPESHPQRP
+299 VLPENHPQRD

-317 HIEGLAA
+317 HIEGLVA
-324 LQTQD
+324 LQGKD

-355 AHAINK
+355 AHAINQ
-361 GWVSALAY
+361 GWISALAY
-369 GPMVQLAWHA
+369 GPAVQLAWHA
-379 VAASIDDAGRVTGT
+379 VEASIDAQGRFMNT

-413 AAAHGYGPVIW
+413 AAAHGYGPAIW
-424 AGAEMLRLIDNQH
+424 AGAEMLRLLDRQH

-445 QFYPEEVPTDEPIFN
+445 QFYPEEVNTNEPIFN

>member
-1 MNLKLFSAICLM
+1 MNIKTIALASLLM
-13 VPAMASAQGYVTQ
+13 PAMAFAQDNTAI
-26 DSKVVNDSNTPLHL
+26 NDSNTPLHL

-53 KQEVKSAMDKVMNYI
+53 KQEVKAAIDRVMNYI
-68 LANPTQFRTTS
+68 LTNPQQFRTTS

-89 LDAAKASGDAK
+89 LDAAKASGDKK
-100 YSDYVEANFRAI
+100 YAAYVEQNFKSI

-122 LKNGKKLE
+122 LKKGKTLD

-150 AMIKADLD
+150 AMIKAELD
-158 ARKVSEP
+158 ARKNP
-165 SAKVKVKSKA
+165 
-175 KSKENGKTAFNTAP
+175 KTRATQVIKTAP
-189 VIANYAQYIMEK
+189 VIENYSQYIMTK
-201 EFRLEDGT
+201 EFRLADGT

-227 AIPAVAYMGAYTGD
+227 AIPAIAYMGAYTND
-241 SKYYDEAARQV
+241 SKYFDEAAKQIM
-252 LLFRDKMWVKE
+252 LFKDKMWVKE

-275 TPHPA
+275 NPHPA

-299 VLPESHPQRP
+299 ILPENHPQRG

-317 HIEGLAA
+317 HIEGLVA
-324 LQTQD
+324 LQGKD

-355 AHAINK
+355 AHAINQ
-361 GWVSALAY
+361 GWISALAY
-369 GPMVQLAWHA
+369 GPAVQLAWHA
-379 VAASIDDAGRVTGT
+379 VEASIDAQGRFMNT

-413 AAAHGYGPVIW
+413 AAAHGYGPAIW
-424 AGAEMLRLIDNQH
+424 AGAEMLRLLDRQH

-445 QFYPEEVPTDEPIFN
+445 QFYPEEVNTNEPIFN

>member
-1 MNLKLFSAICLM
+1 MNIKTIALASLLM
-13 VPAMASAQGYVTQ
+13 PAMAFAQDNTTI
-26 DSKVVNDSNTPLHL
+26 NDSNTPLHL

-53 KQEVKSAMDKVMNYI
+53 KQEVKAAIDKVMNYI
-68 LANPTQFRTTS
+68 LANPQQFRTTS

-89 LDAAKASGDAK
+89 LDAAKASGDKK
-100 YSDYVEANFRAI
+100 YAAYVEQNFKAI

-122 LKNGKKLE
+122 LKKGKTLD

-150 AMIKADLD
+150 AMIKAELD
-158 ARKVSEP
+158 ARKNP
-165 SAKVKVKSKA
+165 
-175 KSKENGKTAFNTAP
+175 KTRATQVINTAP
-189 VIANYAQYIMEK
+189 VIENYSQYIMTK
-201 EFRLEDGT
+201 EFRLADGT

-227 AIPAVAYMGAYTGD
+227 AIPAIAYMGAYTND
-241 SKYYDEAARQV
+241 SKYFDEAAKQIM
-252 LLFRDKMWVKE
+252 LFKDKMWVKE

-275 TPHPA
+275 NPHPA

-299 VLPESHPQRP
+299 VLPENHPQRG
-309 AILDLLRQ
+309 AILDFLRQ
-317 HIEGLAA
+317 HIEGLVA
-324 LQTQD
+324 LQGKD

-355 AHAINK
+355 AHAINQ
-361 GWVSALAY
+361 GWISALAY
-369 GPMVQLAWHA
+369 GPAVQLAWHA
-379 VAASIDDAGRVTGT
+379 VEASIDAQGRFMNT

-413 AAAHGYGPVIW
+413 AAAHGYGPAIW
-424 AGAEMLRLIDNQH
+424 AGAEMLRLLDRQH

-445 QFYPEEVPTDEPIFN
+445 QFYPEEVNTNEPIFN

>member
-1 MNLKLFSAICLM
+1 MNIKTIALASLLM
-13 VPAMASAQGYVTQ
+13 PAMAFAQDNTAI
-26 DSKVVNDSNTPLHL
+26 NDSNTPLHL

-53 KQEVKSAMDKVMNYI
+53 KQEVKAAIDRVMNYI
-68 LANPTQFRTTS
+68 LANPQQFRTTS

-89 LDAAKASGDAK
+89 LDAAKASGDKK
-100 YSDYVEANFRAI
+100 YAAYVEQNFKAI

-122 LKNGKKLE
+122 LKKGKTLD

-150 AMIKADLD
+150 AMIKAELD
-158 ARKVSEP
+158 ARKNP
-165 SAKVKVKSKA
+165 
-175 KSKENGKTAFNTAP
+175 KTRATQVINTAP
-189 VIANYAQYIMEK
+189 VIENYSQYIMTK
-201 EFRLEDGT
+201 EFRLADGT

-227 AIPAVAYMGAYTGD
+227 AIPAIAYMGAYTND
-241 SKYYDEAARQV
+241 NKYFDEAAKQIM
-252 LLFRDKMWVKE
+252 LFKDKMWVKE

-275 TPHPA
+275 NPHPA

-299 VLPESHPQRP
+299 VLPENHPQRG

-317 HIEGLAA
+317 HIEGLVA
-324 LQTQD
+324 LQGKD

-355 AHAINK
+355 AHAINQ
-361 GWVSALAY
+361 GWISALAY
-369 GPMVQLAWHA
+369 GPAVQLAWHA
-379 VAASIDDAGRVTGT
+379 VEASIDAQGRFMNT

-413 AAAHGYGPVIW
+413 AAAHGYGPAIW
-424 AGAEMLRLIDNQH
+424 AGAEMLRLLDRQH

-445 QFYPEEVPTDEPIFN
+445 QFYPEEVNTNEPIFN

>member
-1 MNLKLFSAICLM
+1 MNIKTIALASLLM
-13 VPAMASAQGYVTQ
+13 PAMAFAQDNTAI
-26 DSKVVNDSNTPLHL
+26 NDSNTPLHL

-53 KQEVKSAMDKVMNYI
+53 KEEVKAAIDKVMNYI
-68 LANPTQFRTTS
+68 LANPQQFRTTS

-89 LDAAKASGDAK
+89 LDAAKASGDKK
-100 YSDYVEANFRAI
+100 YAAYVEQNFKAI

-122 LKNGKKLE
+122 LKKGKTLD

-150 AMIKADLD
+150 AMIKAELD
-158 ARKVSEP
+158 ARKNP
-165 SAKVKVKSKA
+165 
-175 KSKENGKTAFNTAP
+175 KTRATQVINTAP
-189 VIANYAQYIMEK
+189 VIENYSQYIMTK
-201 EFRLEDGT
+201 EFRLADGT

-227 AIPAVAYMGAYTGD
+227 AIPAIAYMGAYTND
-241 SKYYDEAARQV
+241 SKYFDEAAKQIM
-252 LLFRDKMWVKE
+252 LFKDKMWVKE

-275 TPHPA
+275 NPHPA

-299 VLPESHPQRP
+299 VLPENHPQRG

-317 HIEGLAA
+317 HIEGLVA
-324 LQTQD
+324 LQGKD

-355 AHAINK
+355 AHAINQ
-361 GWVSALAY
+361 GWISALAY
-369 GPMVQLAWHA
+369 GPAVQLAWHA
-379 VAASIDDAGRVTGT
+379 VEASIDAQGRFMNT

-413 AAAHGYGPVIW
+413 AAAHGYGPAIW
-424 AGAEMLRLIDNQH
+424 AGAEMLRLLDRQH

-445 QFYPEEVPTDEPIFN
+445 QFYPEEVNTNEPIFN

>member
-1 MNLKLFSAICLM
+1 MNIKTIALASLLM
-13 VPAMASAQGYVTQ
+13 PAMAFAQDNTTI
-26 DSKVVNDSNTPLHL
+26 NDSNTPLHL

-53 KQEVKSAMDKVMNYI
+53 KQEVKAAIDRVMNYI
-68 LANPTQFRTTS
+68 LANPQQFRTTS

-89 LDAAKASGDAK
+89 LDAAKASGDKK
-100 YSDYVEANFRAI
+100 YAAYVEQNFKAI
-112 ADAFPGAMKD
+112 ADAFPEAMKD
-122 LKNGKKLE
+122 LKKGKTLD

-150 AMIKADLD
+150 AMIKAELD
-158 ARKVSEP
+158 ARKNP
-165 SAKVKVKSKA
+165 
-175 KSKENGKTAFNTAP
+175 KTRATQVINTAP
-189 VIANYAQYIMEK
+189 VIENYSQYIMTK
-201 EFRLEDGT
+201 EFRLADGT

-227 AIPAVAYMGAYTGD
+227 AIPAIAYMGAYTND
-241 SKYYDEAARQV
+241 SKYFDEAAKQIM
-252 LLFRDKMWVKE
+252 LFKDKMWVKE

-275 TPHPA
+275 NPHPA

-299 VLPESHPQRP
+299 VLPENHPQRG

-317 HIEGLAA
+317 HIEGLVA
-324 LQTQD
+324 LQGKD

-355 AHAINK
+355 AHAINQ
-361 GWVSALAY
+361 GWISALAY
-369 GPMVQLAWHA
+369 GPAVQLAWHA
-379 VAASIDDAGRVTGT
+379 VEASIDAQGRFMNT

-413 AAAHGYGPVIW
+413 AAAHGYGPAIW
-424 AGAEMLRLIDNQH
+424 AGAEMLRLLDRQH

-445 QFYPEEVPTDEPIFN
+445 QFYPEEVNTNEPIFN

>member
-1 MNLKLFSAICLM
+1 MNIKTIALASLLM
-13 VPAMASAQGYVTQ
+13 PAMAFAQDNTTI
-26 DSKVVNDSNTPLHL
+26 NDSNTPLHL
-40 LKPDYKHGYGVST
+40 LKPDYKYGYGVST
-53 KQEVKSAMDKVMNYI
+53 KQEVKAAIDKVMNYI
-68 LANPTQFRTTS
+68 LANPQQFRTTS

-89 LDAAKASGDAK
+89 LDAAKASGDKK
-100 YSDYVEANFRAI
+100 YAAYVEQNFKAI

-122 LKNGKKLE
+122 LKKGKTLD

-150 AMIKADLD
+150 AMIKAELD
-158 ARKVSEP
+158 ARKNP
-165 SAKVKVKSKA
+165 
-175 KSKENGKTAFNTAP
+175 KTRSTQVINTAP
-189 VIANYAQYIMEK
+189 VIENYSQYIMTK
-201 EFRLEDGT
+201 EFRLADGT

-227 AIPAVAYMGAYTGD
+227 AIPAIAYMGAYTND
-241 SKYYDEAARQV
+241 SKYFDEAAKQIM
-252 LLFRDKMWVKE
+252 LFKDKMWVKE

-275 TPHPA
+275 NPHPA

-299 VLPESHPQRP
+299 VLPENHPQRG

-317 HIEGLAA
+317 HIEGLVA
-324 LQTQD
+324 LQGKD

-355 AHAINK
+355 AHAINQ
-361 GWVSALAY
+361 GWISALAY
-369 GPMVQLAWHA
+369 GPAVQLAWHA
-379 VAASIDDAGRVTGT
+379 VEASIDAQGRFMNT

-413 AAAHGYGPVIW
+413 AAAHGYGPAIW
-424 AGAEMLRLIDNQH
+424 AGAEMLRLLDRQH

-445 QFYPEEVPTDEPIFN
+445 QFYPEEVNTNEPIFN

>member
-1 MNLKLFSAICLM
+1 MNIKTIALASLLM
-13 VPAMASAQGYVTQ
+13 PAMAFAQDNTTI
-26 DSKVVNDSNTPLHL
+26 NDSNTPLHL

-53 KQEVKSAMDKVMNYI
+53 KQEVKAAIDRVMNYI
-68 LANPTQFRTTS
+68 LANPQQFRTTS

-89 LDAAKASGDAK
+89 LDAAKASGDKK
-100 YSDYVEANFRAI
+100 YAAYVEQNFKAI

-122 LKNGKKLE
+122 LKKGKTLD

-150 AMIKADLD
+150 AMIKAELD
-158 ARKVSEP
+158 ARKNP
-165 SAKVKVKSKA
+165 
-175 KSKENGKTAFNTAP
+175 KTRATQVINTAP
-189 VIANYAQYIMEK
+189 VIENYSQYIMTK
-201 EFRLEDGT
+201 EFRLADGT

-227 AIPAVAYMGAYTGD
+227 AIPAIAYMGAYTND
-241 SKYYDEAARQV
+241 SKYFDEAAKQIM
-252 LLFRDKMWVKE
+252 LFKDKMWVKE

-275 TPHPA
+275 NPHPA

-299 VLPESHPQRP
+299 VLPENHPQRG

-317 HIEGLAA
+317 HIEGLVA
-324 LQTQD
+324 LQGKD

-355 AHAINK
+355 AHAINQ
-361 GWVSALAY
+361 GWISALAY
-369 GPMVQLAWHA
+369 GPAVQLAWHA
-379 VAASIDDAGRVTGT
+379 VEASIDAQGRFMNT

-413 AAAHGYGPVIW
+413 AAAHGYGPAIW
-424 AGAEMLRLIDNQH
+424 AGAEMLRLLDRQH

-445 QFYPEEVPTDEPIFN
+445 QFYPEEVNTNEPIFN

>member
-1 MNLKLFSAICLM
+1 MNIKTIALASLLM
-13 VPAMASAQGYVTQ
+13 PAMAFAQDNTTI
-26 DSKVVNDSNTPLHL
+26 NDSNTPLHL
-40 LKPDYKHGYGVST
+40 LKPDYKYGYGVST
-53 KQEVKSAMDKVMNYI
+53 KQEVKAAIDRVMNYI
-68 LANPTQFRTTS
+68 LANPQQFRTTS

-89 LDAAKASGDAK
+89 LDAAKASGDKK
-100 YSDYVEANFRAI
+100 YAAYVEQNFKAI

-122 LKNGKKLE
+122 LKKGKTLD

-150 AMIKADLD
+150 AMIKAELD
-158 ARKVSEP
+158 ARKNP
-165 SAKVKVKSKA
+165 
-175 KSKENGKTAFNTAP
+175 KTRSTQIINTAP
-189 VIANYAQYIMEK
+189 VIENYSQYIMTK
-201 EFRLEDGT
+201 EFRLADGT

-227 AIPAVAYMGAYTGD
+227 AIPAIAYMGAYTND
-241 SKYYDEAARQV
+241 SKYFDEAAKQIM
-252 LLFRDKMWVKE
+252 LFKDKMWVKE

-275 TPHPA
+275 NPHPA

-299 VLPESHPQRP
+299 VLPENHPQRGT
-309 AILDLLRQ
+309 ILDLLRQ
-317 HIEGLAA
+317 HIEGLVA
-324 LQTQD
+324 LQGKD

-355 AHAINK
+355 AHAINQ
-361 GWVSALAY
+361 GWISALAY
-369 GPMVQLAWHA
+369 GPAVQLAWHA
-379 VAASIDDAGRVTGT
+379 VEASIDAQGRFMNT

-413 AAAHGYGPVIW
+413 AAAHGYGPAIW
-424 AGAEMLRLIDNQH
+424 AGAEMLRLLDRQH

-445 QFYPEEVPTDEPIFN
+445 QFYPEEVNTNEPIFN

>member
-1 MNLKLFSAICLM
+1 MNIKTIALASLLM
-13 VPAMASAQGYVTQ
+13 PAMAFAQDNTTI
-26 DSKVVNDSNTPLHL
+26 NDSNTPLHL
-40 LKPDYKHGYGVST
+40 LKPDYKYGYGVST
-53 KQEVKSAMDKVMNYI
+53 KQEVKAAIDRVMNYI
-68 LANPTQFRTTS
+68 LANPQQFRTTS

-89 LDAAKASGDAK
+89 LDAAKASGDKK
-100 YSDYVEANFRAI
+100 YAAYVEQNFKAI

-122 LKNGKKLE
+122 LKKGKTLD

-150 AMIKADLD
+150 AMIKAELD
-158 ARKVSEP
+158 ARKNP
-165 SAKVKVKSKA
+165 
-175 KSKENGKTAFNTAP
+175 KTRATQVINTAP
-189 VIANYAQYIMEK
+189 VIENYSQYIMTK
-201 EFRLEDGT
+201 EFRLADGT

-227 AIPAVAYMGAYTGD
+227 AIPAIAYMGAYTND
-241 SKYYDEAARQV
+241 SKYFDEAAKQIM
-252 LLFRDKMWVKE
+252 LFKDKMWVKE

-275 TPHPA
+275 NPHPA

-299 VLPESHPQRP
+299 VLPENHPQRG

-317 HIEGLAA
+317 HIEGLVA
-324 LQTQD
+324 LQGKD

-355 AHAINK
+355 AHAINQ
-361 GWVSALAY
+361 GWISALAY
-369 GPMVQLAWHA
+369 GPAVQLAWHA
-379 VAASIDDAGRVTGT
+379 VEASIDAQGRFMNT

-413 AAAHGYGPVIW
+413 AAAHGYGPAIW
-424 AGAEMLRLIDNQH
+424 AGAEMLRLLDRQH

-445 QFYPEEVPTDEPIFN
+445 QFYPEEVNTNEPIFN

>member
-1 MNLKLFSAICLM
+1 MNIKNIALASLLM
-13 VPAMASAQGYVTQ
+13 PAMAFAQDNTAI
-26 DSKVVNDSNTPLHL
+26 NDSNTPLHL

-53 KQEVKSAMDKVMNYI
+53 KQEVKAAIDKVMNYI
-68 LANPTQFRTTS
+68 LANPQQFRTTS

-89 LDAAKASGDAK
+89 LDAAKASGDKK
-100 YSDYVEANFRAI
+100 YAAYVEQNFKAI

-122 LKNGKKLE
+122 LKKGKTLD

-150 AMIKADLD
+150 AMIKAELD
-158 ARKVSEP
+158 ARKNP
-165 SAKVKVKSKA
+165 
-175 KSKENGKTAFNTAP
+175 KTRATQVINTAP
-189 VIANYAQYIMEK
+189 VIENYSQYIMTK
-201 EFRLEDGT
+201 EFRLADGT

-227 AIPAVAYMGAYTGD
+227 AIPAIAYMGAYTND
-241 SKYYDEAARQV
+241 SKYFDEAAKQIM
-252 LLFRDKMWVKE
+252 LFKDKMWVKE

-275 TPHPA
+275 NPHPA

-299 VLPESHPQRP
+299 VLPENHPQRG

-317 HIEGLAA
+317 HIEGLVA
-324 LQTQD
+324 LQGKD

-355 AHAINK
+355 AHAINQ
-361 GWVSALAY
+361 GWISALAY
-369 GPMVQLAWHA
+369 GPAVQLAWHA
-379 VAASIDDAGRVTGT
+379 VEASIDAQGRFMNT

-413 AAAHGYGPVIW
+413 AAAHGYGPAIW
-424 AGAEMLRLIDNQH
+424 AGAEMLRLLDRQH

-445 QFYPEEVPTDEPIFN
+445 QFYPEEVNTNEPIFN

>member
-1 MNLKLFSAICLM
+1 MNIKTIALASLLM
-13 VPAMASAQGYVTQ
+13 PAMAFAQDNTTI
-26 DSKVVNDSNTPLHL
+26 NDSNTPLHL

-53 KQEVKSAMDKVMNYI
+53 KQEVKAAIDRVMNYI
-68 LANPTQFRTTS
+68 LANPQQFRTTS

-89 LDAAKASGDAK
+89 LDAAKASGDKK
-100 YSDYVEANFRAI
+100 YAAYVEQNFKAI

-122 LKNGKKLE
+122 LKKGKTLD

-150 AMIKADLD
+150 AMIKAELD
-158 ARKVSEP
+158 ARKNP
-165 SAKVKVKSKA
+165 
-175 KSKENGKTAFNTAP
+175 KTRSTQVINTAP
-189 VIANYAQYIMEK
+189 VIENYSQYIMTK
-201 EFRLEDGT
+201 EFRLADGT

-227 AIPAVAYMGAYTGD
+227 AIPAIAYMGAYTND
-241 SKYYDEAARQV
+241 SKYFDEAAKQIM
-252 LLFRDKMWVKE
+252 LFKDKMWVKE

-299 VLPESHPQRP
+299 VLPENHPQRG

-317 HIEGLAA
+317 HIEGLVA
-324 LQTQD
+324 LQGKD

-355 AHAINK
+355 AHAINQ
-361 GWVSALAY
+361 GWISALAY
-369 GPMVQLAWHA
+369 GPAVQLAWHA
-379 VAASIDDAGRVTGT
+379 VEASIDAQGRFMNT

-413 AAAHGYGPVIW
+413 AAAHGYGPAIW
-424 AGAEMLRLIDNQH
+424 AGAEMLRLLDRQH

-445 QFYPEEVPTDEPIFN
+445 QFYPEEVNTNEPIFN

>member
-1 MNLKLFSAICLM
+1 MNIKTIALASLLM
-13 VPAMASAQGYVTQ
+13 PAMAFAQDNTTI
-26 DSKVVNDSNTPLHL
+26 NDSNTPLHL

-53 KQEVKSAMDKVMNYI
+53 KQEVKAAIDRVMNYI
-68 LANPTQFRTTS
+68 LANPQQFRTTS

-89 LDAAKASGDAK
+89 LDAAKASGDKK
-100 YSDYVEANFRAI
+100 YAAYVEQNFKAI

-122 LKNGKKLE
+122 LKKGKTLD

-150 AMIKADLD
+150 AMIKAELD
-158 ARKVSEP
+158 ARKNP
-165 SAKVKVKSKA
+165 
-175 KSKENGKTAFNTAP
+175 KTRATQVINTAP
-189 VIANYAQYIMEK
+189 VIENYSQYIMTK
-201 EFRLEDGT
+201 EFRLADGT

-227 AIPAVAYMGAYTGD
+227 AIPAIAYMGAYTND
-241 SKYYDEAARQV
+241 SKYFDEAAKQIM
-252 LLFRDKMWVKE
+252 LFKDKMWVKE

-275 TPHPA
+275 NPHPA

-299 VLPESHPQRP
+299 VLPENHPQRG

-317 HIEGLAA
+317 HIEGLVA
-324 LQTQD
+324 LQGKD

-355 AHAINK
+355 AHAINQ
-361 GWVSALAY
+361 GWISALAY
-369 GPMVQLAWHA
+369 GPAVQLAWHA
-379 VAASIDDAGRVTGT
+379 VEASIDAQGRFTNT

-413 AAAHGYGPVIW
+413 AAAHGYGPAIW
-424 AGAEMLRLIDNQH
+424 AGAEMLRLLDRQH

-445 QFYPEEVPTDEPIFN
+445 QFYPEEVNTNEPIFN

>member
-1 MNLKLFSAICLM
+1 MNIKTIAFASLLM
-13 VPAMASAQGYVTQ
+13 PAMAFAQDNTTI
-26 DSKVVNDSNTPLHL
+26 NDSNTPLHL

-53 KQEVKSAMDKVMNYI
+53 KQEVKAAIDKVMNYI
-68 LANPTQFRTTS
+68 LANPQQFRTTS

-89 LDAAKASGDAK
+89 LDAAKASGDKK
-100 YSDYVEANFRAI
+100 YAAYVEQNFKAI

-122 LKNGKKLE
+122 LKKGKTLD

-150 AMIKADLD
+150 AMIKAELD
-158 ARKVSEP
+158 ARKNP
-165 SAKVKVKSKA
+165 
-175 KSKENGKTAFNTAP
+175 KTRATQVINTAP
-189 VIANYAQYIMEK
+189 VIENYSQYIMTK
-201 EFRLEDGT
+201 EFRLADGT

-227 AIPAVAYMGAYTGD
+227 AIPAIAYMGAYTND
-241 SKYYDEAARQV
+241 SKYFDEAAKQIM
-252 LLFRDKMWVKE
+252 LFKDKMWVKE

-275 TPHPA
+275 NPHPA

-299 VLPESHPQRP
+299 VLPENHPQRG

-317 HIEGLAA
+317 HIEGLVA
-324 LQTQD
+324 LQGKD

-355 AHAINK
+355 AHAINQ
-361 GWVSALAY
+361 GWISALAY
-369 GPMVQLAWHA
+369 GPAVQLAWHA
-379 VAASIDDAGRVTGT
+379 VEASIDAQGRFMNT

-413 AAAHGYGPVIW
+413 AAAHGYGPAIW
-424 AGAEMLRLIDNQH
+424 AGAEMLRLLDRQH

-445 QFYPEEVPTDEPIFN
+445 QFYPEEINTNEPIFN

>member
-1 MNLKLFSAICLM
+1 MNIKTIALASLLM
-13 VPAMASAQGYVTQ
+13 PAMAFAQDNTTI
-26 DSKVVNDSNTPLHL
+26 NDSNTPLHL

-53 KQEVKSAMDKVMNYI
+53 KQEVKAAIDKVMNYI
-68 LANPTQFRTTS
+68 LANPQQFRTTS

-89 LDAAKASGDAK
+89 LDAAKASGDKK
-100 YSDYVEANFRAI
+100 YAAYVEQNFKAI

-122 LKNGKKLE
+122 LKKGKTLD

-150 AMIKADLD
+150 AMIKAELD
-158 ARKVSEP
+158 ARKNP
-165 SAKVKVKSKA
+165 
-175 KSKENGKTAFNTAP
+175 KTHATQVINTAP
-189 VIANYAQYIMEK
+189 VIENYSQYIMTK
-201 EFRLEDGT
+201 EFRLADGT

-227 AIPAVAYMGAYTGD
+227 AIPAIAYMGAYTND
-241 SKYYDEAARQV
+241 SKYFDEAAKQIM
-252 LLFRDKMWVKE
+252 LFKDKMWVKE

-275 TPHPA
+275 NPHPA

-299 VLPESHPQRP
+299 VLPENHPQRG

-317 HIEGLAA
+317 HIEGLVA
-324 LQTQD
+324 LQGKD

-355 AHAINK
+355 AHAINQ
-361 GWVSALAY
+361 GWISALAY
-369 GPMVQLAWHA
+369 GPAVQLAWHA
-379 VAASIDDAGRVTGT
+379 VEASIDAQGRFMNT

-413 AAAHGYGPVIW
+413 AAAHGYGPAIW
-424 AGAEMLRLIDNQH
+424 AGAEMLRLLDRQH

-445 QFYPEEVPTDEPIFN
+445 QFYPEEVNTNEPIFN

>member
-1 MNLKLFSAICLM
+1 MNIKTIALASLLM
-13 VPAMASAQGYVTQ
+13 PAMAFAQDNTAI
-26 DSKVVNDSNTPLHL
+26 NDSNTPLHL

-53 KQEVKSAMDKVMNYI
+53 KQEVKAAIDKVMNYI
-68 LANPTQFRTTS
+68 LANPQQFRTTS

-89 LDAAKASGDAK
+89 LDAAKASGDKK
-100 YSDYVEANFRAI
+100 YAAYVEQNFKAI

-122 LKNGKKLE
+122 LKKGKTLD

-150 AMIKADLD
+150 AMIKAELD
-158 ARKVSEP
+158 ARKNP
-165 SAKVKVKSKA
+165 
-175 KSKENGKTAFNTAP
+175 KTRSTQVINTAP
-189 VIANYAQYIMEK
+189 VIENYSQYIMTK
-201 EFRLEDGT
+201 EFRLADGT

-227 AIPAVAYMGAYTGD
+227 AIPAIAYMGAYTND
-241 SKYYDEAARQV
+241 NKYFDEAAKQIM
-252 LLFRDKMWVKE
+252 LFKDKMWVKE

-275 TPHPA
+275 NPHPA

-299 VLPESHPQRP
+299 VLPENHPQRG

-317 HIEGLAA
+317 HIEGLVA
-324 LQTQD
+324 LQGKD

-355 AHAINK
+355 AHAINQ
-361 GWVSALAY
+361 GWISALAY
-369 GPMVQLAWHA
+369 GPAVQLAWHA
-379 VAASIDDAGRVTGT
+379 VEASIDAQGRFMNT

-413 AAAHGYGPVIW
+413 AAAHGYGPAIW
-424 AGAEMLRLIDNQH
+424 AGAEMLRLLDRQH

-445 QFYPEEVPTDEPIFN
+445 QFYPEEVNTNEPIFN